1 MCPCSRSVLKDPG
14 TPIPSAPEVAFVR
27 FLQIAA
33 ILAALIVGGGLP
45 VRADEPGLATGA
57 ITGDLTGL
65 SDAEID
71 ARVAFLVDRLEQGQR
86 NARIWQYGFATGWG
100 LGIGLGTAQAIAT
113 HKSDTRVTGIVTA
126 VKGAIGTTRMLLFPH
141 PGRLGAD
148 AVLAVPGDSRPARL
162 ERLAL
167 AEEQLDQTARYAR
180 SRTQWLPH
188 LANVALNLAGGG
200 VILGLGD
207 AKDAAISTG
216 VGIVAGEIMV
226 LTKPWRSL
234 ADLEATAVTSRA
246 MGPTDRP

>member
-1 MCPCSRSVLKDPG
+1 
-14 TPIPSAPEVAFVR
+14 VR

-33 ILAALIVGGGLP
+33 ILTALIVGGGLP
-45 VRADEPGLATGA
+45 VRADERGTATGA

-86 NARIWQYGFATGWG
+86 NARIWQYGFTTGWG

-113 HKSDTRVTGIVTA
+113 DKSDTRVNGIVTA
-126 VKGAIGTTRMLLFPH
+126 VKGAIGTTRLLLFPH
-141 PGRLGAD
+141 PGRLGTD
-148 AVLAVPGDSRPARL
+148 AVLAVPGDSRAARL

-167 AEEQLDQTARYAR
+167 AEEQLDLTARYAR
-180 SRTQWLPH
+180 RRTNWLPH
-188 LANVALNLAGGG
+188 LANVAINLAGGG

-216 VGIVAGEIMV
+216 VGILAGEILV
-226 LTKPWRSL
+226 WTQPWRSL
-234 ADLEATAVTSRA
+234 ADLEAYRRDFTSN
-246 MGPTDRP
+246 GPHRPVVSWRIVPTLGGASLEVRF